1 MVVSLVKVR
10 RMLNMNFYQEI
21 TLIDQAEISPYVIW
35 SKLYTQLHIALAEIK
50 DDSNKVSIGVS
61 FPQYIFEEKTENQKP
76 KINLGKK
83 LRLFSDSEANLK
95 KLDIRHWFEHLEDY
109 VHITSIREVP
119 SEIKGYA
126 IYKRKQVKTNAERLA
141 RHRVKR
147 GDIGFDE
154 ALARYS
160 NVVTI
165 TNLPYIEMK
174 SLSTSD
180 KQSEKRFKLFIEKQ
194 SAEKS
199 ETQVFSTYGLSS
211 VSSVPEF

>member
-1 MVVSLVKVR
+1 MK
-10 RMLNMNFYQEI
+10 FYQEI
-21 TLIDQAEISPYVIW
+21 TLIDQAEISPYFIW

-50 DDSNKVSIGVS
+50 DDSDKVGIGAS
-61 FPQYIFEEKTENQKP
+61 FPQYIFEEKVENQKAR
-76 KINLGKK
+76 INLGNK
-83 LRLFSDSEANLK
+83 LRLFAESEADLK
-95 KLDIRHWFEHLEDY
+95 KLDIRKWLERLEDY

-119 SEIKGYA
+119 SDIKGYA
-126 IYKRKQVKTNAERLA
+126 IYKRKQVKTNAQRLA
-141 RHRVKR
+141 RHRIKR

-160 NVVTI
+160 NLVTT
-165 TNLPYIEMK
+165 TNFPYIEMK

-180 KQSEKRFKLFIEKQ
+180 QQSEKRFKLFIEKQ
-194 SAEKS
+194 PAEKT

>member
-1 MVVSLVKVR
+1 MKY
-10 RMLNMNFYQEI
+10 YQEI
-21 TLIDQAEISPYVIW
+21 TLIDQAEISSYFIW

-50 DDSNKVSIGVS
+50 DTNDKVNIGVS
-61 FPQYIFEEKTENQKP
+61 FPQYRFNQEKS
-76 KINLGKK
+76 IGFLGTK
-83 LRLFSDSEANLK
+83 LRLFAPNEADLK
-95 KLDIRHWFEHLEDY
+95 KLDLKKWLDRLTDY

-119 SEIKGYA
+119 ENVKGYA
-126 IYKRKQVKTNAERLA
+126 IYKRKQVKTNATRLA

-160 NVVTI
+160 NVVT
-165 TNLPYIEMK
+165 TTDLPYIQML

-180 KQSEKRFKLFIEKQ
+180 EQDKKRFKLFIEKQ
-194 SAEKS
+194 NAEQS
-199 ETQVFSTYGLSS
+199 EIQVFSTYGLSS

>member
-1 MVVSLVKVR
+1 MK
-10 RMLNMNFYQEI
+10 FYQEI
-21 TLIDQAEISPYVIW
+21 TLIDQAEISPYFIW
-35 SKLYTQLHIALAEIK
+35 SKVYTQLHIALAGIK
-50 DDSNKVSIGVS
+50 DESDKVGIGVS
-61 FPQYIFEEKTENQKP
+61 FPQYIFEEKIENQKA

-83 LRLFSDSEANLK
+83 LRLFAESEDDLK
-95 KLDIRHWFEHLEDY
+95 KLDIRRWLERLDDY

-119 SEIKGYA
+119 SDIKGYA
-126 IYKRKQVKTNAERLA
+126 IYKRKQVKTNAQRLA

-154 ALARYS
+154 ALARYK

-180 KQSEKRFKLFIEKQ
+180 QQSEKRFKLFIEKQ
-194 SAEKS
+194 SSEKS
-199 ETQVFSTYGLSS
+199 ESQVFSTYGLSS
-211 VSSVPEF
+211 KSSVPEF

>member
-1 MVVSLVKVR
+1 
-10 RMLNMNFYQEI
+10 MNYYIEV
-21 TLIDQAEISPYVIW
+21 TLMENDQFSPYELW
-35 SKLYTQLHIALAEIK
+35 SQLYPQLHLALVEAK
-50 DDSNKVSIGVS
+50 NADNKVNIGFS
-61 FPQYIFEEKTENQKP
+61 FPQYRFHQDKGVGFIGT
-76 KINLGKK
+76 K
-83 LRLFSDSEANLK
+83 LRLFAESEADLK
-95 KLDIRHWFEHLEDY
+95 KLDIRRWLERLEDY
-109 VHITSIREVP
+109 VHVISIREVP
-119 SEIKGYA
+119 NDIKNYA
-126 IYKRKQVKTNAERLA
+126 IYKRKQVKTNAQRLA

-160 NVVTI
+160 NVVTT
-165 TNLPYIEMK
+165 TNMPYIEMK

-180 KQSEKRFKLFIEKQ
+180 QQSEKRFKLFIEKQ

>member
-1 MVVSLVKVR
+1 
-10 RMLNMNFYQEI
+10 MNYYIEV
-21 TLIDQAEISPYVIW
+21 TLMENEKFSPYELW
-35 SKLYTQLHIALAEIK
+35 SQLYPQLHLALVEVKNA
-50 DDSNKVSIGVS
+50 DNKVNIGFS
-61 FPQYIFEEKTENQKP
+61 FPQYRFHQDKGVGFIGT
-76 KINLGKK
+76 K
-83 LRLFSDSEANLK
+83 LRLFAESEADLK
-95 KLDIRHWFEHLEDY
+95 KLDIRKWLERLEDY

-126 IYKRKQVKTNAERLA
+126 IYKRKQVKTNAQRLA

-160 NVVTI
+160 NVVTT

-180 KQSEKRFKLFIEKQ
+180 QQSEKRFRLFIEKQ
-194 SAEKS
+194 SATKS
-199 ETQVFSTYGLSS
+199 ENHVFSTYGLSP

>member
-1 MVVSLVKVR
+1 MK
-10 RMLNMNFYQEI
+10 FYQEI
-21 TLIDQAEISPYVIW
+21 TLIDQAEISPYFIW
-35 SKLYTQLHIALAEIK
+35 SKLYTQVHIALAEIK
-50 DDSNKVSIGVS
+50 DDSDKVGIGAS
-61 FPQYIFEEKTENQKP
+61 FPQYIFEEKVENQKAR
-76 KINLGKK
+76 INLGNK
-83 LRLFSDSEANLK
+83 LRLFAESEADLK
-95 KLDIRHWFEHLEDY
+95 KLDIRKWLERLEDY

-119 SEIKGYA
+119 SDIKGYA
-126 IYKRKQVKTNAERLA
+126 IYKRKQVKTNAQRLA
-141 RHRVKR
+141 RHRIKR

-160 NVVTI
+160 NVVTT
-165 TNLPYIEMK
+165 TNMPYIEMK

-180 KQSEKRFKLFIEKQ
+180 QQSEKRFKLFIEKQ